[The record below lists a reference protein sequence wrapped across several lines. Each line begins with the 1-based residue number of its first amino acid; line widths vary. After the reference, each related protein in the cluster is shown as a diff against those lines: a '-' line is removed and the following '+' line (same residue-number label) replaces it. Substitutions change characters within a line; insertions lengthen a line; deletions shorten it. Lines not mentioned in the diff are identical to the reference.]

1 MSGKTGERRGEGGR
15 SRGEIF
21 NPQRGINHGERNLND
36 LLMHFS
42 PCFDFRVSYSSGLN
56 MGRIGWLQG
65 DNVRSVA
72 KLPRSIYWFD
82 PFENFKTHF

>member
-1 MSGKTGERRGEGGR
+1 MSGKTRGEKRRRGR

-65 DNVRSVA
+65 DNVRCVA
-72 KLPRSIYWFD
+72 KVPGSIYWFD
-82 PFENFKTHF
+82 PSESV